1 MASYA
6 AGPHVH
12 GTATMQIAIEG
23 NNVEVALI
31 APLESL
37 LGFERAPR
45 NDKERQAVQMMMK
58 QLSDPSALLI
68 PTAAARCTPAKPQI
82 TAPALD
88 ARMKVSDN
96 EKHDEADNH
105 GRHDEA
111 HAELE
116 AVISFRCA
124 VPAALNSMEVRL
136 FDVFPRLQ
144 KLKAEVAASG
154 KQSAAN
160 LGRERRTLFW

>member
-68 PTAAARCTPAKPQI
+68 PTAAARCTPAKPRI

-88 ARMKVSDN
+88 ARTKVPGH
-96 EKHDEADNH
+96 EK
-105 GRHDEA
+105 HDEA